1 MKNNIARVEL
11 LTKPEFTIHLENSV
25 LASTQKIVFLAFV
38 IESVTI
44 TITLTD
50 ETKKHFYT
58 FAKILF

>member
-11 LTKPEFTIHLENSV
+11 LTKPEFAIHLENSV
-25 LASTQKIVFLAFV
+25 LASTRKIVFLAFV